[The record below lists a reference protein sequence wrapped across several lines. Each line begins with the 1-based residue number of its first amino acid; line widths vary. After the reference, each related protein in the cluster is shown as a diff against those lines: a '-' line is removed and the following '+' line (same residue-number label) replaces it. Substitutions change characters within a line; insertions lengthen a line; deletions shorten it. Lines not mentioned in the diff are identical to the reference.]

1 VQTLQTQSFFAPAD
15 PPIPQHLSAIK
26 STQPVNHFQ
35 HATPKSKMPLVEI
48 LTTSKSHTTPG
59 WAYVPDTSFRSSQAT
74 KASAGG
80 RKRGIREPAG
90 RTTNLTS
97 RQNQAIIRHL
107 AELDRENHRE
117 NVHIAVPARKDS
129 QKVDHG
135 RPTKSKMTSNVRRI
149 LQSQKTFKNHLD
161 DEEAALA
168 HQASMGVM
176 GRQAGVGA
184 SASGGGVSVAPAPAA
199 TVAGT
204 PVSKVAK
211 TSSGRR
217 SVTPITAK
225 PAAPPVDPP
234 VSNRQKRAKTRKS
247 LLTVT
252 PAESTPTKEKG
263 QEEAAKEA
271 APKTKEEEK
280 EENPSTET
288 ADGDDDA
295 MQIDTPVIKG
305 LIKTTY
311 DNDPLLKS
319 HLPRP
324 PTDRV
329 MAALLAEP
337 PLTYNS
343 ARARPSASGK
353 PARYF
358 CTICGYW
365 GKIKCKNCGVRMCG
379 LDCYKVHED
388 SRCGAFF

>member
-1 VQTLQTQSFFAPAD
+1 
-15 PPIPQHLSAIK
+15 
-26 STQPVNHFQ
+26 
-35 HATPKSKMPLVEI
+35 MPLVEV
-48 LTTSKSHTTPG
+48 LTTSKSHTAPG
-59 WAYVPDTSFRSSQAT
+59 WAYVPDTSFRNSSQSNT
-74 KASAGG
+74 KASGG

-90 RTTNLTS
+90 RSTNLTS

-117 NVHIAVPARKDS
+117 NVHIPVPAR
-129 QKVDHG
+129 QQQQQQRHVDHG

-176 GRQAGVGA
+176 GRQAGVG
-184 SASGGGVSVAPAPAA
+184 SSGGASIATAPAA
-199 TVAGT
+199 AAAVAGT
-204 PVSKVAK
+204 PVAKVAK
-211 TSSGRR
+211 ASSSGRR
-217 SVTPITAK
+217 SSTPGTA
-225 PAAPPVDPP
+225 AAAKLAEAPVEPPPMSD
-234 VSNRQKRAKTRKS
+234 RQKRARTRKS
-247 LLTVT
+247 LATIT
-252 PAESTPTKEKG
+252 AAEKSTETEKQKE
-263 QEEAAKEA
+263 QEAAAAAEEEA
-271 APKTKEEEK
+271 APKTTKEEQQD
-280 EENPSTET
+280 T
-288 ADGDDDA
+288 ADGDADA

-305 LIKTTY
+305 LIKTAY

-324 PTDRV
+324 PTDRL

-343 ARARPSASGK
+343 ARARPSAAGK

-365 GKIKCKNCGVRMCG
+365 GKIKCRNCGVRTCG

>member
-1 VQTLQTQSFFAPAD
+1 
-15 PPIPQHLSAIK
+15 
-26 STQPVNHFQ
+26 
-35 HATPKSKMPLVEI
+35 MPLVEV
-48 LTTSKSHTTPG
+48 LNTSKSHKAPG
-59 WAYVPDTSFRSSQAT
+59 WAYVPDTSFRSSSQANT
-74 KASAGG
+74 KAGGG

-117 NVHIAVPARKDS
+117 NVHIPVPARAAAAAA

-176 GRQAGVGA
+176 GRQAGVG
-184 SASGGGVSVAPAPAA
+184 SSGAGAGAGVGVVGVAPVPAA
-199 TVAGT
+199 AVAGT

-211 TSSGRR
+211 ASSSGRR
-217 SVTPITAK
+217 SSTPSTAAK
-225 PAAPPVDPP
+225 PAEAPTEPP
-234 VSNRQKRAKTRKS
+234 LSDRQKRARTRKS
-247 LLTVT
+247 LSTVT
-252 PAESTPTKEKG
+252 PAESTTTGKDKG
-263 QEEAAKEA
+263 QEEAAAA
-271 APKTKEEEK
+271 APKTKQEEQD
-280 EENPSTET
+280 T
-288 ADGDDDA
+288 ADGDGDADADADA
-295 MQIDTPVIKG
+295 MQIDPPIIKG
-305 LIKTTY
+305 LIKTSY

-324 PTDRV
+324 PTDRL

-365 GKIKCKNCGVRMCG
+365 GKIKCRNCGVRTCG

>member
-1 VQTLQTQSFFAPAD
+1 
-15 PPIPQHLSAIK
+15 
-26 STQPVNHFQ
+26 
-35 HATPKSKMPLVEI
+35 MPLVEI

-59 WAYVPDTSFRSSQAT
+59 WAYVPDTSFRSSQTT

-117 NVHIAVPARKDS
+117 NLHIAVPARKDS
-129 QKVDHG
+129 HQRVDHG

-168 HQASMGVM
+168 HQASIGVM

-184 SASGGGVSVAPAPAA
+184 SGASTPAPAA
-199 TVAGT
+199 AVAGT

-211 TSSGRR
+211 ASSGRR

-225 PAAPPVDPP
+225 PAAAPPVEPP
-234 VSNRQKRAKTRKS
+234 VSSRQKRARTRKS

-252 PAESTPTKEKG
+252 PAESTPTTEKG
-263 QEEAAKEA
+263 QEEATEEA

-288 ADGDDDA
+288 TAGGGGDDA
-295 MQIDTPVIKG
+295 MEIDTPVIKG